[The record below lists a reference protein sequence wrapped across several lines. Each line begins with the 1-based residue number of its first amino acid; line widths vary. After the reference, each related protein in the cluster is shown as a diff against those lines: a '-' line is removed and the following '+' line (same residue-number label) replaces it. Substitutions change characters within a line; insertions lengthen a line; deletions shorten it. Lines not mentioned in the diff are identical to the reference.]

1 MDLPFWRRAQVGYFP
16 SASAAWRISEEG
28 FMADQ
33 DIFSNL
39 KLRLSWGVAGN
50 SAN

>member
-1 MDLPFWRRAQVGYFP
+1 MNVIYSKASLRADWIFRFGERAQVGVFP

-33 DIFSNL
+33 DIF
-39 KLRLSWGVAGN
+39 
-50 SAN
+50 